1 MVKQD
6 NNFAQLG
13 KVLRNITQ
21 IIQHGFLLRSTVVTV
36 RDVVPFS
43 VQLI

>member
-1 MVKQD
+1 MVKKD
-6 NNFAQLG
+6 NNFAQIG
-13 KVLRNITQ
+13 KALRNIEQ

-36 RDVVPFS
+36 CDVVPFS

>member
-1 MVKQD
+1 MVKKD

-13 KVLRNITQ
+13 KALRNIEQ
-21 IIQHGFLLRSTVVTV
+21 IIQYGFLLRSTVVTV